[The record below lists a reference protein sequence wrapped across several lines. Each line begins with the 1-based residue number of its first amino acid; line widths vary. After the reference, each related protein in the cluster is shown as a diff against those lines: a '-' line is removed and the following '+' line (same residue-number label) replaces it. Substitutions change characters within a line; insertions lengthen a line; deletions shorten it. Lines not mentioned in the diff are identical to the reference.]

1 MMFTPSRAARA
12 LYALASALLLLGLA
26 LGRSDGRN
34 RIPLPLRMLS
44 SALVLLAS
52 LLLAR
57 GLPSRERRMIAAGMC
72 CGTLG
77 DLFMARLIPLPEH
90 VLWGMGSFGVGHGLY
105 VGALAST
112 GARAGPRWHRAV
124 RAGLG
129 AGWLTGLL
137 GWWALVRGPRTSPPQ
152 TYGGLAYALLLGSM
166 GGAAAALAASDPRQR
181 ARAAGAGLFLASD
194 LLLAG
199 ELFRDLHFP
208 SSGDAVWL
216 SYIAGQMLIVGDE
229 SL

>member
-1 MMFTPSRAARA
+1 MFTPSRAARA
-12 LYALASALLLLGLA
+12 LYALASALLLFGLA
-26 LGRSDGRN
+26 LGRGDGRN

-44 SALVLLAS
+44 SALVLLAAQ
-52 LLLAR
+52 LLAH
-57 GLPSRERRMIAAGMC
+57 GQPSRERRMIAVGMS

-77 DLFMARLIPLPEH
+77 DMFMARVIPVPEH
-90 VLWGMGSFGVGHGLY
+90 VLCGMASFGVGHGLY
-105 VGALAST
+105 IGALASK
-112 GARAGPRWHRAV
+112 GIRSGPRWHRAL

-129 AGWLTGLL
+129 AGWLVGLL
-137 GWWALVRGPRTSPPQ
+137 GWWALIRSPRTPPRL

-166 GGAAAALAASDPRQR
+166 GGTAAALAASDPRQR

-194 LLLAG
+194 ILLAG

-216 SYIAGQMLIVGDE
+216 IYIAGQMLIVGDE
-229 SL
+229 EL